1 MTIPRKP
8 AASSRRPTARSAQKA
23 ATPVAPVA
31 GVVPTETEA
40 VSPSPVLE
48 VPVLEVPAPVV
59 VPSSVIPPTVAEP
72 IVVAPV
78 VIKAVEPES
87 EPVVPAASVS
97 KTTSPFFQG
106 LTKMTTTEH
115 TFAAAKEQFEKFS
128 KSFLGGFGDFA
139 SVGRE
144 NLEAFVK
151 ASTIFAKGTEEIGK
165 SVAALTQSQVE
176 ASLATTKALM
186 GVTNFKQAIE
196 LQNEAAKTS
205 FDKLVFEGNKITELS
220 MKVANEAIE
229 PIQARVTVAVEKIM
243 KPAA

>member
-1 MTIPRKP
+1 MTISRKP
-8 AASSRRPTARSAQKA
+8 AASSRRPTARPAPKA
-23 ATPVAPVA
+23 VAPVA
-31 GVVPTETEA
+31 AAVPTETVA
-40 VSPSPVLE
+40 VSPPPVLE
-48 VPVLEVPAPVV
+48 VPVLEVAAPVV
-59 VPSSVIPPTVAEP
+59 VPPVVAEP

-78 VIKAVEPES
+78 VAPVTIETVTPKPVAAVAP
-87 EPVVPAASVS
+87 VS

-115 TFAAAKEQFEKFS
+115 SFAAAKEQFEKFS